1 MRFKRLKLPVLLL
14 ILAGF
19 LLINNTLI
27 AQEVLS
33 VSKSYRSMA
42 MGNTGVASATDSAA
56 LIYNPAILA
65 NTEGWWFDYAAWT
78 IEISEGLT
86 PQDVV
91 PVIISPTLPYISRNG
106 MDNLSRPG
114 FISKENPFIRANA
127 GMTLSANIM
136 KEGFSIAGTYQLET
150 MITMIDNGAN
160 IYQRDDL
167 IKQYGLSIPF
177 DMGRFILGISRK
189 DITRRIAIDA
199 STDTSLPNWTSR
211 YNATS
216 YDVGLLY
223 RMANAA
229 HLTWGLVAYNVG
241 GLKFTDASMDAEP
254 TYALGLSTN
263 HEFGI
268 FKLMTALDIRE
279 ISSSAAKQNT
289 IHAGAELGIFPNS
302 TGGSYLTYRV
312 GYNQGYTTQG
322 AEINLFNHSAIIG
335 WTNYGEEVGQGAEK
349 AESRRTVYYFSMGF

>member
-1 MRFKRLKLPVLLL
+1 MTLKPQKFALLAF
-14 ILAGF
+14 ILVAVF
-19 LLINNTLI
+19 LCSQSSF

-78 IEISEGLT
+78 IEISEGFS
-86 PQDVV
+86 PQELA
-91 PVIISPTLPYISRNG
+91 PVIISPTLPYINRNG
-106 MDNLSRPG
+106 LDNFSRPA
-114 FISKENPFIRANA
+114 FIAKENPFVRANA

-136 KEGFSIAGTYQLET
+136 KEGLSVAGTYQMET
-150 MITMIDNGAN
+150 MITMIDNGKN

-167 IKQYGLSIPF
+167 IKQYGMSIPF
-177 DMGRFILGISRK
+177 AMGRFILGFSRK
-189 DITRRIAIDA
+189 DITRRIAIDP

-211 YNATS
+211 YQAAS

-254 TYALGLSTN
+254 TYALGVSTN

-268 FKLMTALDIRE
+268 FKLMTALDVRE
-279 ISSSAAKQNT
+279 ISSSAAKTNT
-289 IHAGAELGIFPNS
+289 VHAGAELGIFPNS
-302 TGGSYLTYRV
+302 TGGSYFTYRV

-322 AEINLFNHSAIIG
+322 AEINLFNHSVIIG
-335 WTNYGEEVGQGAEK
+335 WTNYGEEVGEGTET